1 MTTSNN
7 TIATN
12 MSATTS
18 KKITKQI
25 VQQQL
30 MKKQPDVDKE
40 RPSVELYSAEY
51 RDQRCIPHSTNVK
64 SYVFNGDELF
74 FEGYPYSIELTQTNY
89 EGLEFEK
96 CRFFEAH
103 EGTLLRVFNIGGK
116 WYTSTN
122 RRLDAFNSKW
132 AAKTTT
138 FGLHFA
144 HAVREN
150 IRALSDEEF
159 FEDEEESFEE
169 KKKVAREYL
178 NKIYEANLDKSK
190 KYMFLIEPCKEE
202 RIVCLTNS
210 PRFFNIGVFDKDNNL
225 SLTEDVVLDGFMVP
239 KPQELFF
246 EDMREMLQALDNID
260 IKRIQGFIAIQSEQG
275 RDDKHFKILTNRYK
289 YYFGLRG
296 NTSSIRF
303 RFLELEYQNTLIH
316 LGQGTNQQTTAQTNQ
331 MLIDFCDMYD
341 FNAEPLLNYIWRVV
355 VEDLFQ
361 KYQIRYIKKN
371 LADPSM
377 SPKQDKMLKEIHM
390 HFSESVR
397 AGRRRQT
404 DRLRIRDILAM
415 QKPSYL
421 NQLIAE
427 YEKKDKDAERE
438 RRMRE
443 M

>member
-1 MTTSNN
+1 MATSSSSR
-7 TIATN
+7 ATLTL
-12 MSATTS
+12 SS
-18 KKITKQI
+18 S
-25 VQQQL
+25 
-30 MKKQPDVDKE
+30 P
-40 RPSVELYSAEY
+40 RPTMRGSSLRSVGSLRRTRVPYSECSTSAENGTPPQT
-51 RDQRCIPHSTNVK
+51 DAWTPSTANGQQRRPHL
-64 SYVFNGDELF
+64 VFTL
-74 FEGYPYSIELTQTNY
+74 PTQS
-89 EGLEFEK
+89 G
-96 CRFFEAH
+96 
-103 EGTLLRVFNIGGK
+103 
-116 WYTSTN
+116 
-122 RRLDAFNSKW
+122 
-132 AAKTTT
+132 
-138 FGLHFA
+138 
-144 HAVREN
+144 EN

-316 LGQGTNQQTTAQTNQ
+316 LGQGTNQQTTAQTQ
-331 MLIDFCDMYD
+331 PDVDR
-341 FNAEPLLNYIWRVV
+341 LL
-355 VEDLFQ
+355 
-361 KYQIRYIKKN
+361 RYVRLQRRAPAQLH
-371 LADPSM
+371 LA
-377 SPKQDKMLKEIHM
+377 
-390 HFSESVR
+390 R
-397 AGRRRQT
+397 GRRGP
-404 DRLRIRDILAM
+404 L
-415 QKPSYL
+415 PEVP
-421 NQLIAE
+421 NQIHQE
-427 YEKKDKDAERE
+427 EPC
-438 RRMRE
+438 
-443 M
+443 